1 MGVKIDPKLKE
12 ILLPHQHSP
21 RAPATW
27 AQGVK
32 HGTLWSTKP
41 DWPTGPGTQVA
52 ALGPRWLQGGAGD
65 CRQVTGDTG
74 GCRQVTGGTGGCR

>member
-1 MGVKIDPKLKE
+1 MGVKVDPKLKE

-32 HGTLWSTKP
+32 YGTLWSTKP
-41 DWPTGPGTQVA
+41 GLAHGARHSGGCTGAQV
-52 ALGPRWLQGGAGD
+52 
-65 CRQVTGDTG
+65 VTGRG
-74 GCRQVTGGTGGCR
+74 R